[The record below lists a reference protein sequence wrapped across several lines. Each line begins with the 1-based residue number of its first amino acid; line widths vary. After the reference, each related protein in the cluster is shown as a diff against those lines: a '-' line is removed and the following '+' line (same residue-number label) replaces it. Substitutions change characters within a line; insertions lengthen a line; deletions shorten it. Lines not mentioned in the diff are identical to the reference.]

1 MTLPED
7 VRKEAERLTRLGREG
22 ERSDEGG
29 AGGCSARDGDPNGEA
44 IGGGADGKGTRG
56 GSDDGD
62 GDGDV
67 ASEAVVHRERRAEL
81 LAEHGYTARVREDT
95 DRDVLVLYPTEWT
108 DEDGLVDVTVV
119 EDVDRGF
126 EVPLSGPG
134 DDADWAAVEA
144 HNRAAAEL
152 VAAEH
157 GAVHGENAHA
167 FADFM
172 GNHYAKP
179 VERATYGEVEEFL
192 YDYFPRNAWPT
203 DEQRAVVAESVELVR
218 AAAEGE

>member
-7 VRKEAERLTRLGREG
+7 VRKEAERLTRLAREG

-29 AGGCSARDGDPNGEA
+29 AGGCSPRDGDPNGEA
-44 IGGGADGKGTRG
+44 IGGGA
-56 GSDDGD
+56 

-67 ASEAVVHRERRAEL
+67 AIEAAVHRERRDEL

-108 DEDGLVDVTVV
+108 DEDGLVDVTAV

-144 HNRAAAEL
+144 HNRTAAER

-157 GAVHGENAHA
+157 GAVHGDNAHA

-179 VERATYGEVEEFL
+179 VEWATPGEVEEFL
-192 YDYFPRNAWPT
+192 DDYFPRNAWPT
-203 DEQRAVVAESVELVR
+203 DEQRAIVVESVELVR
-218 AAAEGE
+218 AAAEEE

>member
-7 VRKEAERLTRLGREG
+7 VRKEAERLTRLAREG

-29 AGGCSARDGDPNGEA
+29 AGGCSARDGDPGGEA
-44 IGGGADGKGTRG
+44 IGGVA
-56 GSDDGD
+56 

-67 ASEAVVHRERRAEL
+67 ASEAAVHRERRDEL

-108 DEDGLVDVTVV
+108 DEDGLVDVTAV

-134 DDADWAAVEA
+134 DDANWAAVEA
-144 HNRAAAEL
+144 HNRAAAER

-179 VERATYGEVEEFL
+179 IERATPGEVEEFL
-192 YDYFPRNAWPT
+192 DDYFPRNAWPT

-218 AAAEGE
+218 AAAEEE